1 MVVAGG
7 GIGGLAAALFS
18 ARRGHDVV
26 VVERDAAPPDGS
38 PDDDFAAWARPG
50 VPQARHSHNFLGR
63 ACLVL
68 DLEAPDLVAALID
81 RGALRVAVAVAGH
94 GADAGEPAFSLLC
107 RRLVFEGVL
116 RRAAE
121 REPGVTMLAGSASEG
136 LVVDTA
142 GPVPVCVGLRTG
154 SGEVI
159 EADVVVDAGGRRS
172 AVPAWLEPCGAAV
185 RERSQACG
193 FHYLT
198 RFYRLVEGAGFPSTA
213 IPIVA
218 ALDYA
223 TVMAFP
229 ADNRTFS
236 LTLAVSADDPNRGR
250 LRDPGIF
257 DRFLA
262 AVPMTRPWVEVGEP
276 ITDVSLMAR
285 IENRW
290 RRLTDAAGRPA
301 VGGLVL
307 VGDASLHTNPTF
319 GRGVSLALAQA
330 QRLADTVEQVD
341 DDPVAFV
348 AGFEAWTAAHLGVWY
363 ESQVAADRGGLERLA
378 AGLRG
383 EHLPPSDDPISRLIA
398 GLFALAPTDPA
409 VARALARVGHLLL
422 TPSDLFAD
430 AEVVNKVG
438 AYLDAHPVI
447 DPPVPGPTRAQFVD
461 LVKA

>member
-1 MVVAGG
+1 
-7 GIGGLAAALFS
+7 
-18 ARRGHDVV
+18 
-26 VVERDAAPPDGS
+26 
-38 PDDDFAAWARPG
+38 
-50 VPQARHSHNFLGR
+50 
-63 ACLVL
+63 
-68 DLEAPDLVAALID
+68 
-81 RGALRVAVAVAGH
+81 
-94 GADAGEPAFSLLC
+94 
-107 RRLVFEGVL
+107 
-116 RRAAE
+116 
-121 REPGVTMLAGSASEG
+121 
-136 LVVDTA
+136 
-142 GPVPVCVGLRTG
+142 
-154 SGEVI
+154 
-159 EADVVVDAGGRRS
+159 
-172 AVPAWLEPCGAAV
+172 
-185 RERSQACG
+185 
-193 FHYLT
+193 
-198 RFYRLVEGAGFPSTA
+198 
-213 IPIVA
+213 
-218 ALDYA
+218 
-223 TVMAFP
+223 MAFP

-236 LTLAVSADDPNRGR
+236 LTLAVSADDPYRGR

-276 ITDVSLMAR
+276 ITDVSLMAG
-285 IENRW
+285 IDNRW

-341 DDPVAFV
+341 DDRVAFV

-383 EHLPPSDDPISRLIA
+383 EHLPSSDDPISRFIA